1 MPRIDYSN
9 LDVNSIIKD
18 INEGK
23 LKKCEILRKYNI
35 TRHQYDSIKSN
46 KIKNANDYPDREQD
60 RD

>member
-9 LDVNSIIKD
+9 LDINSIIKD

-35 TRHQYDSIKSN
+35 TSHQYDTIKSN
-46 KIKNANDYPDREQD
+46 KIKNSNDYPDREQD

>member
-1 MPRIDYSN
+1 MPRVDYSN
-9 LDVNSIIKD
+9 LDINSIIKD

-35 TRHQYDSIKSN
+35 TRYQYDSIKSN
-46 KIKNANDYPDREQD
+46 KIKNSNDYPDREQD